1 VAAGV
6 RAAAE
11 GVVAHGKAQLGDKT
25 MVDALLPFADA
36 LDRGVDDGARL
47 ADAWTAA
54 AEVAVAAA
62 AATADLLPRMGRA
75 RPHAEKS
82 LGTPDPGAHSFG
94 LIAHA
99 VGQVLAGSSDEGKE
113 REHA

>member
-1 VAAGV
+1 
-6 RAAAE
+6 
-11 GVVAHGKAQLGDKT
+11 
-25 MVDALLPFADA
+25 MVDALLPFTDA

-47 ADAWTAA
+47 AEAWASAA
-54 AEVAVAAA
+54 DTAVAAA

-82 LGTPDPGAHSFG
+82 LGTPDPGAYSFG
-94 LIAHA
+94 LIADA
-99 VGQVLAGSSDEGKE
+99 VGHVLVGSSDEGKE